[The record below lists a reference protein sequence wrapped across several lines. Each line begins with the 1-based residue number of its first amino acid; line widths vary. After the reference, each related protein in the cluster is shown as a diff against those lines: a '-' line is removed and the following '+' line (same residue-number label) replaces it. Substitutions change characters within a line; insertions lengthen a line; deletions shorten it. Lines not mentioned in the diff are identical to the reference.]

1 MAIRSTAVLFTLLV
15 ALACGGEKKAD
26 TVAAASALPT
36 GEHML
41 AVPDGQ
47 VWYKV
52 SGGGTGTPVILLHGG
67 PGFSSFYMK
76 PFEQLGD
83 ERVVVRY
90 DQLGSGKS
98 ARTTDTALFNIAH
111 FVRELDSLRAA
122 LGYDKVALLGHS
134 WGTILAAEYYR
145 AHPQHVAAIVFA
157 SAALD
162 IPAWERN
169 ARRLVKTLSDASQKA
184 IAKAE
189 ASGKF
194 ADSSYVRANDEF
206 YGKYVWLRP
215 DKANLDS
222 TFATVNEAIY
232 GYMQGPSEYT
242 ITGTLKTYDATS
254 LLPTIKVPTL
264 FTVGSVDEAD
274 PATIRK
280 HAAMTPGSRYAVIT
294 DAAHLVTW
302 DNPVQ
307 SVTEVRDFLRA
318 ADATA
323 KAKH

>member
-1 MAIRSTAVLFTLLV
+1 M
-15 ALACGGEKKAD
+15 
-26 TVAAASALPT
+26 
-36 GEHML
+36 
-41 AVPDGQ
+41 
-47 VWYKV
+47 
-52 SGGGTGTPVILLHGG
+52 
-67 PGFSSFYMK
+67 
-76 PFEQLGD
+76 
-83 ERVVVRY
+83 
-90 DQLGSGKS
+90 
-98 ARTTDTALFNIAH
+98 
-111 FVRELDSLRAA
+111 
-122 LGYDKVALLGHS
+122 ALLGHS